1 MHAYF
6 CFICSAPSP
15 PLPKSI
21 NLLSSWK
28 VRSRGRELRAEY
40 DWNEEGVI
48 KRLVAV
54 GPSGSFKLPA
64 AQPAKE
70 ATCYQEPRD
79 LFGDFV

>member
-1 MHAYF
+1 MHT
-6 CFICSAPSP
+6 SALFVLHPPPP

-28 VRSRGRELRAEY
+28 VRSRGTELRAY
-40 DWNEEGVI
+40 DWNEEGVF

-54 GPSGSFKLPA
+54 GPNGSFKLPA

-70 ATCYQEPRD
+70 ATSYQEPRD
-79 LFGDFV
+79 LFGNFV